1 MRRLLYF
8 SLVFVFASLL
18 LITPQAFAV
27 RVLYDDFSAG
37 FIDVQKWPR
46 GMLAQEI
53 RGGALASELRALA
66 YAGYQ
71 TPFTNPD
78 NIKSIQTTVTVS
90 QVGFFNQQSDVFA
103 QIEGFFYNGPN
114 GDVWAAVSIGDL
126 GQGLLAGWQV
136 VEGGVFLQQGWL
148 AGPWDP
154 SPLSLNTA
162 YVVKVEYDGNNGFT
176 FSVDGRSPDSYTG
189 PTRQGPP
196 ASNHFKSLSTGIGG
210 QEGVGGGWI
219 FAKFDNVYVD
229 TGSGYQLYD
238 DFNTGTMLDS
248 TKWAELEVVRQVTD
262 VSGNY
267 KLRSEIRATNKNRSA
282 TSFILDDDAPYVE
295 TKVSVS
301 SESQFTGSMNKAAKA
316 RIAGWYFNTRR
327 GPGSGQP
334 YDGHD
339 GDVWVAL
346 SLRTYD
352 TGSGLNIRAEAEA
365 LVTDRNS
372 TTWDSIFPGEDRHIF
387 SKSISFDTE
396 YILSVEFTSTSLIFT
411 VKEGDG
417 SNPETFTHNL
427 ATVVYEPSTPNRALS
442 TRAYASGGGDIHLKA
457 YFDDVYLIPA
467 LADIDGNLVVD
478 LADAIIGLRVLAG
491 FNTSGLVRSDYA
503 TSGTDVDGDG
513 KVGLEEVIYVIQ
525 MVSGVRQSEVEPLS
539 LQSSSFSHSNSI
551 PVKHTAD
558 GINIAPPLSWSNAP
572 VDTQSFVLIVD
583 DPDAPG
589 GTWDHWIVYDIPS
602 TTNSLAEGA
611 GAIGSGNLP
620 VGAKHGTNSWGNS
633 YYQGPSPPVGTGV
646 HRYYFKLYALSIAQL
661 NPVGTSKA
669 AIEAAMAGK
678 ILDQAEL
685 KGTYTR

>member
-1 MRRLLYF
+1 M
-8 SLVFVFASLL
+8 
-18 LITPQAFAV
+18 

-53 RGGALASELRALA
+53 RGGALASEVRALGF
-66 YAGYQ
+66 AGYQ
-71 TPFTNPD
+71 TSFTNPD

-114 GDVWAAVSIGDL
+114 GDVWAAVSIGDR
-126 GQGLLAGWQV
+126 GQGLEAYWYVFEEKADGAIMNWQSGSLV
-136 VEGGVFLQQGWL
+136 PPG
-148 AGPWDP
+148 DP
-154 SPLSLNTA
+154 NPLSLNTA
-162 YVVKVEYDGNNGFT
+162 YVVELKYDGNNRFIFT
-176 FSVDGRSPDSYTG
+176 VDWRSDSTTG
-189 PTRQGPP
+189 PTKQDPP

-248 TKWAELEVVRQVTD
+248 TKWAELEEVRQVTD

-301 SESQFTGSMNKAAKA
+301 SASQFTGSMNKAAKA

-427 ATVVYEPSTPNRALS
+427 ATVVYEPSTPNRNLS

-457 YFDDVYLIPA
+457 YFDDVYVEKAVKAMPWIP
-467 LADIDGNLVVD
+467 LL
-478 LADAIIGLRVLAG
+478 LL
-491 FNTSGLVRSDYA
+491 
-503 TSGTDVDGDG
+503 
-513 KVGLEEVIYVIQ
+513 
-525 MVSGVRQSEVEPLS
+525 
-539 LQSSSFSHSNSI
+539 
-551 PVKHTAD
+551 
-558 GINIAPPLSWSNAP
+558 
-572 VDTQSFVLIVD
+572 D
-583 DPDAPG
+583 D
-589 GTWDHWIVYDIPS
+589 
-602 TTNSLAEGA
+602 
-611 GAIGSGNLP
+611 
-620 VGAKHGTNSWGNS
+620 
-633 YYQGPSPPVGTGV
+633 
-646 HRYYFKLYALSIAQL
+646 
-661 NPVGTSKA
+661 
-669 AIEAAMAGK
+669 
-678 ILDQAEL
+678 
-685 KGTYTR
+685 